1 MTRILMMTTALG
13 GLVAVT
19 ALNASPA
26 AIAQDEARPDF
37 PVPEVCE
44 RYARYAEEERVVV
57 TGSRLTTTRRAAEQS
72 TSAGAASQQRLQDGI
87 APPPPPP
94 PPPSPQA
101 APAEAPLASLSGRL
115 RSPQLVPQPRPGTI
129 DRERYE
135 DVQINTVQQTAQ
147 SPVSTLSIDVDTA
160 SYAVVRDYLHDCNL
174 PPTDAVRIEEMINY
188 FDYDYAL
195 PRSQSEPFAMHVNV
209 TPNPWNENT
218 QLMHVGVQGFEID
231 EAERPRA
238 NLVFLIDVSGSM
250 NQPNKLPLAV
260 QAMHMLVDELHPDDT
275 VSIVV
280 YAGAAGAVLEPTRAR
295 NARRIHEALDRL
307 RAGGST
313 AGGAGLALAYD
324 LAERNFDEGA
334 VNRVMLLTDGDFNVG
349 VTQDERL
356 EDFVARKRE
365 SGIYLS
371 VMGFGRGNYNDQ
383 MMQTIAQ
390 AGNGVAAY
398 IDNRA
403 EARRMLVEESFGS
416 LFPIA
421 NDVKIQVEFNPA
433 RVAEYRLIGYETRLL
448 DRADFNND
456 AVDAGEVGSGHSV
469 TAIYEIAAPGSEGV
483 LMDPLRY
490 GGSGETD
497 PDLSGEFG
505 LLRLRYKQPGEDESA
520 LIERTITDR
529 DAHGRLSRAPEEVR
543 FSIQVAGFAQ
553 MLRGDPYLQA
563 DYDYDDII
571 RQATRSL
578 GDDDYGYRREFVE
591 LVEIARY
598 AHWREAQKVN

>member
-1 MTRILMMTTALG
+1 MTRFLMMTTALG

-57 TGSRLTTTRRAAEQS
+57 TGSRIRSPMTTREEARAGSVAD
-72 TSAGAASQQRLQDGI
+72 AV

-94 PPPSPQA
+94 PPQA
-101 APAEAPLASLSGRL
+101 APAEAPLASLA
-115 RSPQLVPQPRPGTI
+115 SPQLVPQPRPGTI

-135 DVQINTVQQTAQ
+135 DVQINTVVQTAQ
-147 SPVSTLSIDVDTA
+147 TPVSTLSIDVDTA

-195 PRSQSEPFAMHVNV
+195 PRSQAEPFAMHVNV

-218 QLMHVGVQGFEID
+218 QLMHIGVQGFEID

-324 LAERNFDEGA
+324 LAERNFDEDA

-371 VMGFGRGNYNDQ
+371 VMGFGRGNYNDA

-505 LLRLRYKQPGEDESA
+505 LLRLRYKQPGEDDSA

-529 DAHGRLSRAPEEVR
+529 DAHRRLSRAPEEVR

-578 GDDDYGYRREFVE
+578 GDDDYGYRREFIE

>member
-1 MTRILMMTTALG
+1 MM
-13 GLVAVT
+13 
-19 ALNASPA
+19 
-26 AIAQDEARPDF
+26 
-37 PVPEVCE
+37 
-44 RYARYAEEERVVV
+44 
-57 TGSRLTTTRRAAEQS
+57 
-72 TSAGAASQQRLQDGI
+72 
-87 APPPPPP
+87 
-94 PPPSPQA
+94 
-101 APAEAPLASLSGRL
+101 
-115 RSPQLVPQPRPGTI
+115 PQPRPGTI

-135 DVQINTVQQTAQ
+135 DVEINTVQVTSE

-160 SYAVVRDYLHDCNL
+160 SYAVVRDYLNDCSL

-188 FDYDYAL
+188 FDYGYDV
-195 PRSQSEPFAMHVNV
+195 PRSQAEPFAMHVNV
-209 TPNPWNENT
+209 TPNPWNEDT
-218 QLMHVGVQGFEID
+218 QLMHVGIQGFEI
-231 EAERPRA
+231 EQTERPRA

-250 NQPNKLPLAV
+250 NAPDKLPLAL

-295 NARRIHEALDRL
+295 HARRIHQALDRL

-324 LAERNFDEGA
+324 LAERNFDEEA

-356 EDFVARKRE
+356 EDFVARKRD

-390 AGNGVAAY
+390 AGNGVAGY
-398 IDNRA
+398 IDSRA

-421 NDVKIQVEFNPA
+421 EDVKIQLEFNPA
-433 RVAEYRLIGYETRLL
+433 RVAEYRLVGYETRLL
-448 DRADFNND
+448 NRSDFNND
-456 AVDAGEVGSGHSV
+456 AVDAGEVGSGHAV
-469 TAIYEIAAPGSEGV
+469 TAIYEIAAPGSEGA
-483 LMDPLRY
+483 LMEPLRY
-490 GGSGETD
+490 SSAPAPTD
-497 PDLSGEFG
+497 LDGEFG
-505 LLRLRYKQPGEDESA
+505 LLRLRYKQPGEDDSA
-520 LIERTITDR
+520 LMERPITDA
-529 DAHGRLSRAPEEVR
+529 DAHRRFRSAPEEVR

-553 MLRGDPYLQA
+553 MLRGDPYIQA
-563 DYDYDDII
+563 SYSFDTILD
-571 RQATRSL
+571 QAGRSL
-578 GDDDYGYRREFVE
+578 GEDEYGYRQEFLE

-598 AHWREAQKVN
+598 AAARDGQKLN